1 MKNPSVAAIFLC
13 IISIAALFGNAVMIF
28 LILRKNKGFRKVHS
42 SLLLA
47 LAVQDILTAIGLF
60 GLPGFVQPS
69 SVYELP
75 KSAVLGQIYCSV
87 IWSRYFPFA
96 LAITSVYTCLMLA
109 VDRWVAVFR
118 PMSYK
123 RFSISAK
130 VIATMVILPWFAG
143 FGFEINTALNVEY
156 LKQSNET
163 RICKWKKIDTSARGR
178 SSAIFTFIGTLFA
191 IDLTVAH
198 SQLLARF
205 SANFIYTQ

>member
-1 MKNPSVAAIFLC
+1 MKNPSVVAIFLS
-13 IISIAALFGNAVMIF
+13 IISIVALFGNAVMIF

-60 GLPGFVQPS
+60 VLPSFVQPS

-75 KSAVLGQIYCSV
+75 KSAMLGQIYCSM

-96 LAITSVYTCLMLA
+96 LAISSVYTCLMLA
-109 VDRWVAVFR
+109 LDRWVAVFR

-123 RFSISAK
+123 RFSVSTK

-163 RICKWKKIDTSARGR
+163 RICTWKKIDTSARGR
-178 SSAIFTFIGTLFA
+178 SNAIFTFIGMLSV
-191 IDLTVAH
+191 IDLIVANL
-198 SQLLARF
+198 QLLARL
-205 SANFIYTQ
+205 STNFIHM